1 MPGFWE
7 YFKQGSDSSRD
18 KEKELFNRQFQ
29 ITDMWNRFQQQ
40 QAASAK
46 DYLGMKIGIDSNM
59 ANLHMN
65 VGKAAQEQ
73 FNNANTFNA
82 NLANMRRTDTMGLLD
97 LSYRNLNEA
106 ANRKADLYNTELSIF
121 GNERVQRQADAA
133 AMDRLGLSESSE
145 TGRTEMRIGSEE
157 KISANQ
163 IDANRYATDKGYQA
177 SIHASNMDYSARMR
191 VAELDRETEVF
202 RQYMTILNSL
212 PDPVSDPSTYNS
224 KISLLSD
231 LTNRMPSIN
240 YPSHPQRVSISAPTK
255 PTNNAPQG
263 SGGGSHNNSS
273 IGGGIS
279 SPYNKLITFKDGG
292 YIYKDGNQYY
302 MRRPNDFRL
311 YSVSAEDMA
320 NRNRDPKSGHWKYN
334 WVTGKAYFKLNK

>member
-40 QAASAK
+40 QAAAAK

-82 NLANMRRTDTMGLLD
+82 NLANMKRADTMGLLD

-106 ANRKADLYNTELSIF
+106 ANRKANLYNTELSIF

-133 AMDRLGLSESSE
+133 ALERLGLSESSE
-145 TGRTEMRIGSEE
+145 TDRTEMKIGSEE

-163 IDANRYATDKGYQA
+163 IDANRYATNMNYRA
-177 SIHASNMDYSARMR
+177 SIHASNMDYSARMK

-202 RQYMTILNSL
+202 RQYMAILGSL
-212 PDPVSDPSTYNS
+212 PDPAADPYTYNS

-231 LTNRMPSIN
+231 LTNRMPSID
-240 YPSHPQRVSISAPTK
+240 YPSHPKSVPLSAPTNK
-255 PTNNAPQG
+255 TPQG
-263 SGGGSHNNSS
+263 SGDGRRNNSPIS
-273 IGGGIS
+273 IGTIS
-279 SPYNKLITFKDGG
+279 LPKKLITFKDGG
-292 YIYKDGNQYY
+292 YIFKDGNEYY
-302 MRRPNDFRL
+302 MKRTNSPRL
-311 YSVSAEDMA
+311 YRVSDEDMA
-320 NRNRDPKSGHWKYN
+320 KHNRDPKSGSWKYN
-334 WVTGKAYFKLNK
+334 PITGKAYFKLKK

>member
-82 NLANMRRTDTMGLLD
+82 NLANMKRTDTMGLLD

-121 GNERVQRQADAA
+121 GNERVQRQADDA

-163 IDANRYATDKGYQA
+163 IDANRYATDMGYKA

-202 RQYMTILNSL
+202 RQYMTILSSL

-240 YPSHPQRVSISAPTK
+240 YPSHPQSVSISAPTK

-263 SGGGSHNNSS
+263 S
-273 IGGGIS
+273 GGGIS

-302 MRRPNDFRL
+302 MRRSNSQL
-311 YSVSAEDMA
+311 YRVSAEDMA
-320 NRNRDPKSGHWKYN
+320 KHNRDPKSGRWKYN
-334 WVTGKAYFKLNK
+334 PLTGRAYFKLKK